1 MVRVKICGN
10 TSIADIEL
18 VSELGADFAGFIVDV
33 PVDTPRKISLAQ
45 AERIMEEMPFTTAGV
60 MVIMPRSV
68 EEALNMY
75 LAVRPDF
82 IQLHGSEPPSFVREL
97 RGLVSC
103 NIIKTIHVRG
113 EESIAEARRYVNYVD
128 AILLDTPSRQGGG
141 SGRVHDWEVS
151 RRIVET
157 VPKPVILAGGLT
169 PENVAEAVRAVR
181 PYAVDVSSG
190 VEAAPGKK
198 DPEKVRLFIA
208 RAKKVKAI

>member
-10 TSIADIEL
+10 TSVEDVEL
-18 VSELGADFAGFIVDV
+18 VSELGADFAGFIVEV

-82 IQLHGSEPPSFVREL
+82 IQLHGDESPRFVREL

-113 EESIAEARRYVNYVD
+113 EESIALAKRYVNYVD
-128 AILLDTPSRQGGG
+128 AILLDTPSARGGG

-151 RRIVET
+151 RRIVEAL
-157 VPKPVILAGGLT
+157 PKPVILAGGLT
-169 PENVAEAVRAVR
+169 PENVAEAVRVVK

-190 VEAAPGKK
+190 VEASPGRK
-198 DPEKVRLFIA
+198 DPEKVRRFIERA
-208 RAKKVKAI
+208 RGEE